1 MVPGVSDPS
10 ETDPLGSGLRLV
22 HFPGS
27 PLVMLMLTS
36 ASNGTVDTLQAIDEA
51 IRKASV
57 GRSAADCRL
66 IAFHIT
72 MGHDDSVIIPAIR
85 KHCPSA
91 RIVGCTCAGV
101 IGSEGANENMRAVAI
116 MMAWGESS
124 DVGMSVSHHLDG
136 ANSRE
141 QGAQLAR
148 DLIARNGK
156 PAFVMFLASGID
168 VDCDESIAGIE
179 SVLGPE
185 TTIFGGTSADNM
197 KGIAS
202 FQFVDDAMH
211 EHAAVLVGFFD
222 PSLSVYTQASHGFVP
237 SGVEMTVTRSTG
249 NQVHELDGEPA
260 WTVFTRNLGLPSTAQ
275 PADTIPPGAVGM
287 ALSPDLAK
295 EYGDSHLLRVITRR
309 LPDGTFLMP
318 VTCPVGTRLALM
330 RRDEE
335 RIFKNLDVM
344 MQQIRAAI
352 GSRSIV
358 GVFHADCGARGRL
371 MLDRVAKDEIVKAM
385 QSPLFPNE
393 NTGAWLG
400 MYGFGEFARLGGR
413 NRFHNYTTALYVIS
427 RG

>member
-1 MVPGVSDPS
+1 
-10 ETDPLGSGLRLV
+10 
-22 HFPGS
+22 
-27 PLVMLMLTS
+27 MLTFTS
-36 ASNGTVDTLQAIDEA
+36 ASNGTVDTLQALDEA
-51 IRKASV
+51 IRQASA
-57 GRSAADCRL
+57 GRSAAECRV

-72 MGHDDSVIIPAIR
+72 MGHDDSVVIPAIR
-85 KHCPSA
+85 KHCPNA

-101 IGSEGANENMRAVAI
+101 IGAEGANENMRALAL
-116 MMAWGESS
+116 MMVWGEANE
-124 DVGMSVSHHLDG
+124 VGMSVSMHLDG

-148 DLIARNGK
+148 DLKASHGQ
-156 PAFVMFLASGID
+156 PTFVMFLASGID

-179 SVLGPE
+179 SVLGAE

-197 KGIAS
+197 KGVSS
-202 FQFVDDAMH
+202 FQFVDDTVH
-211 EHAAVLVGFFD
+211 EHAAVLLGFFD
-222 PSLSVYTQASHGFVP
+222 PSLKVHTQASHGFVP
-237 SGVEMTVTRSTG
+237 SGVEMTVTRATG

-275 PADTIPPGAVGM
+275 PADTIPPGAVGV
-287 ALSPDLAK
+287 ALSPEQAA

-318 VTCPVGTRLALM
+318 VTCTVGTRLSLM

-344 MQQIRAAI
+344 MNQVKAAI
-352 GSRSIV
+352 GGRTIV

-371 MLDRVAKDEIVKAM
+371 MLDRVAKDEIVRAM
-385 QSPLFPNE
+385 QTPLFPTGK
-393 NTGAWLG
+393 TGAWLG

-413 NRFHNYTTALYVIS
+413 NQFHNYTTALYVIS

>member
-1 MVPGVSDPS
+1 
-10 ETDPLGSGLRLV
+10 
-22 HFPGS
+22 
-27 PLVMLMLTS
+27 MLSFTS
-36 ASNGTVDTLQAIDEA
+36 ASNGTVDTQQAIEEA
-51 IRKASV
+51 IRKASA
-57 GRSAADCRL
+57 GRSAAECRL
-66 IAFHIT
+66 LAFHIT
-72 MGHDDSVIIPAIR
+72 MGHDDSVVIPAIR
-85 KHCPSA
+85 RHCPNA

-101 IGSEGANENMRAVAI
+101 IGAEGANENMRALAI
-116 MMAWGESS
+116 MMVWGESS
-124 DVGMSVSHHLDG
+124 EVGMSVSPHLDG
-136 ANSRE
+136 ANSHE
-141 QGAQLAR
+141 QGARLAR
-148 DLIARNGK
+148 DLVASHGK

-197 KGIAS
+197 KGVSS
-202 FQFVDDAMH
+202 FQFVDDALH

-222 PSLSVYTQASHGFVP
+222 SSLAVHTQASHGFVP

-275 PADTIPPGAVGM
+275 PADTIPPGAVGV
-287 ALSPDLAK
+287 ALSPALAA

-318 VTCPVGTRLALM
+318 VTCPVGTKLSLM
-330 RRDEE
+330 RRDED
-335 RIFKNLDVM
+335 RIFRNLAVVM
-344 MQQIRAAI
+344 GQIRAAV
-352 GSRSIV
+352 GSRRIV

-371 MLDRVAKDEIVKAM
+371 MLDRVAKEEIVKAM
-385 QSPLFPNE
+385 QSPLFPDG

-413 NRFHNYTTALYVIS
+413 NQFHNYTTALYVIS

>member
-1 MVPGVSDPS
+1 
-10 ETDPLGSGLRLV
+10 
-22 HFPGS
+22 
-27 PLVMLMLTS
+27 MLNFTS
-36 ASNGTVDTLQAIDEA
+36 ASNGTVDTQQAIDEA
-51 IRKASV
+51 IRQASA
-57 GRSAADCRL
+57 GRSAGDCRL

-72 MGHDDSVIIPAIR
+72 MGHDDSVVIPAIR
-85 KHCPSA
+85 RHCPGA

-101 IGSEGANENMRAVAI
+101 IGAEGANENMRALAV
-116 MMAWGESS
+116 MMVWGEASE
-124 DVGMSVSHHLDG
+124 VGMSVSPFLDG

-141 QGAQLAR
+141 QGAKLAQ
-148 DLIARNGK
+148 DLVASHGK
-156 PAFVMFLASGID
+156 PGFVMFLASGID

-179 SVLGPE
+179 SVLGPD

-197 KGIAS
+197 KGVSS
-202 FQFVDDAMH
+202 FQFVDDALH

-222 PSLSVYTQASHGFVP
+222 PSLSVHTQASHGFVP
-237 SGVEMTVTRSTG
+237 SGVEMTVTRATG

-287 ALSPDLAK
+287 PLSPALAA

-318 VTCPVGTRLALM
+318 VTCPVGTRLSLM

-344 MQQIRAAI
+344 MNQIRAAI
-352 GSRSIV
+352 GSRRIV

-371 MLDRVAKDEIVKAM
+371 MLDRVAKEEIVKAM
-385 QSPLFPNE
+385 QTPLFPNGD
-393 NTGAWLG
+393 TGAWLG

-413 NRFHNYTTALYVIS
+413 NQFHNYTTALYVIS